1 MSSVL
6 TLVAGLLITWSARG
20 LTNLNLSQPLM
31 ATLRK
36 QHDSA
41 DEESGNGYCF
51 DGMDNGALNSALDR
65 ALLTFRCFSCTASL
79 LNARL

>member
-1 MSSVL
+1 
-6 TLVAGLLITWSARG
+6 
-20 LTNLNLSQPLM
+20 M

-36 QHDSA
+36 QRDSA